1 MDTKTRSGPRE
12 VFFHLLLIITLYM
25 SVVSGI
31 TLLFQYVNVWFPDVL
46 SFYRPGIFDAIRW
59 ASSVLLVAFPVF
71 LGVSWQLE
79 KDFTAAPATRDLR
92 IRKWLVYLTL
102 FIAALTIITDLIVL
116 IYTFYGGEI
125 TTRFI
130 LKVLVVLAVAGM
142 VFGYYLWDLR
152 RGTRP
157 SKLPRQAAWGTGV
170 LAAVAIIAGFFLAG
184 SPAQQRQV
192 RFDEQRVSDMQ
203 QIQSQLINYWT
214 QKSAL
219 PTSLNQLND
228 SISGFTTPT
237 DPVTHQPY
245 AYTVKDPHSFELC
258 ATFAMSDQASPAG
271 PASVPQGAYQDSWN
285 HGAGRTCFNRTIDPQ
300 LYKPAP
306 ASK

>member
-31 TLLFQYVNVWFPDVL
+31 TLLFQYVNVWFPAVL
-46 SFYRPGIFDAIRW
+46 SFYRPGIFSAIRW

-219 PTSLNQLND
+219 PTSLN
-228 SISGFTTPT
+228 
-237 DPVTHQPY
+237 
-245 AYTVKDPHSFELC
+245 
-258 ATFAMSDQASPAG
+258 
-271 PASVPQGAYQDSWN
+271 
-285 HGAGRTCFNRTIDPQ
+285 
-300 LYKPAP
+300 
-306 ASK
+306 